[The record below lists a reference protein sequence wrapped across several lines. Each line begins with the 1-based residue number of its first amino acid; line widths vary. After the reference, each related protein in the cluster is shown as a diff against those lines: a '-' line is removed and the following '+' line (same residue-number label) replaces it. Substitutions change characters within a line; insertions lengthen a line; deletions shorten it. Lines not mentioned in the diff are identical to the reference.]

1 MYLDS
6 IALTKTLPCLAE
18 PGRIIV
24 IGKPNRPLDE
34 VIPYLAT
41 LPGIIAYNPETRT
54 LTFRRPHGFMTLYP
68 DKVYITQV
76 VDAAEGLQLFE
87 ALKEAVN
94 AVWEKREELV
104 AVTAKKR
111 APRHLDIWELLP
123 RSNCGACGILWNWPT
138 PRQRSTKR
146 CEELPGQTG
155 AQLSHTSPGAQR
167 RTRIPSGAHPGCA
180 STRRRDDPAHLSWRH
195 RFALSLCHR
204 ALF

>member
-1 MYLDS
+1 MNYLES
-6 IALTKTLPCLAE
+6 ITLTKTLPCLAE

-54 LTFRRPHGFMTLYP
+54 LTFRRPHGFMTLYS

-76 VDAAEGLQLFE
+76 VDSTEGLQLFD

-94 AVWEKREELV
+94 VVWEKRAELT

-123 RSNCGACGILWNWPT
+123 RSNCGQCDEATCLAFAVAVI
-138 PRQRSTKR
+138 RQKRSLTE
-146 CEELPGQTG
+146 CLPLQ
-155 AQLSHTSPGAQR
+155 SDS
-167 RTRIPSGAHPGCA
+167 S
-180 STRRRDDPAHLSWRH
+180 
-195 RFALSLCHR
+195 FADRKATLDAML
-204 ALF
+204 

>member
-1 MYLDS
+1 MNYLDS
-6 IALTKTLPCLAE
+6 ITLTKSLPCLAE

-34 VIPYLAT
+34 IIPYLAT

-54 LTFRRPHGFMTLYP
+54 LTFRRPHGFMTLYS

-76 VDAAEGLQLFE
+76 VDSTEGLQLFE

-94 AVWEKREELV
+94 VTWEKRVELV

-123 RSNCGACGILWNWPT
+123 RSNCGQCGESTCLAFAVAVI
-138 PRQRSTKR
+138 QQKRSLAE
-146 CEELPGQTG
+146 C
-155 AQLSHTSPGAQR
+155 SPLQ
-167 RTRIPSGAHPGCA
+167 SD
-180 STRRRDDPAHLSWRH
+180 SS
-195 RFALSLCHR
+195 FADRKATLDAML
-204 ALF
+204 

>member
-1 MYLDS
+1 MNYLDS
-6 IALTKTLPCLAE
+6 ITLTKTLPCLAE

-41 LPGIIAYNPETRT
+41 LPGVIAYNPETCT
-54 LTFRRPHGFMTLYP
+54 LTFRRPHGFMTLYS

-76 VDAAEGLQLFE
+76 VDASEGLELFA

-94 AVWEKREELV
+94 AVWEKRAELI

-123 RSNCGACGILWNWPT
+123 RINCRQCGEATCLAFAVALI
-138 PRQRSTKR
+138 QHKR
-146 CEELPGQTG
+146 AITECPPLQ
-155 AQLSHTSPGAQR
+155 SD
-167 RTRIPSGAHPGCA
+167 PSFTERKATLEA
-180 STRRRDDPAHLSWRH
+180 ML
-195 RFALSLCHR
+195 
-204 ALF
+204 